1 MDPSFHSQELTD
13 LCATLQI
20 RLEAPLNL
28 TATHHRCL
36 HTGADSD
43 RVPQRT
49 YDPEATKRHF
59 KLHLISFSLARP
71 VVFLLGL
78 SKLTR

>member
-20 RLEAPLNL
+20 RLEA
-28 TATHHRCL
+28 THHRRL

-49 YDPEATKRHF
+49 YDPEAEKRHF
-59 KLHLISFSLARP
+59 KLHLISFSLAGQ
-71 VVFLLGL
+71 VVFLQYL
-78 SKLTR
+78 